1 MTPTSRQAKGENE
14 VLKKMKATVTGP
26 TFLAAILPGI
36 IVWAVTAASIATYA
50 A

>member
-1 MTPTSRQAKGENE
+1 M
-14 VLKKMKATVTGP
+14 LKKMKATATGP

-36 IVWAVTAASIATYA
+36 IVWAVTAVSIATYA